1 MRPRGQAAR
10 ARSIARAKARLDR
23 ANAPN
28 GPTFARLKQAHPAF
42 GDDILKEAIKAA
54 VKFDDDCFASYPHEH
69 GDEQDK
75 AVRAVARAR
84 PRLSR
89 EHPA

>member
-10 ARSIARAKARLDR
+10 ARSIARA
-23 ANAPN
+23 NAHN